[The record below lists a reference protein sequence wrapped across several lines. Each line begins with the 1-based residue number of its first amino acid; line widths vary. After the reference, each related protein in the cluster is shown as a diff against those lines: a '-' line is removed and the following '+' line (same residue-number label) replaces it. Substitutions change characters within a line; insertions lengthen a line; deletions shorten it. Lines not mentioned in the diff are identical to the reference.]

1 MNFKLSKKYKN
12 RIIFFITIMFVV
24 NFNKSIKALDY
35 SYIGLF
41 DRSPITELDSSF
53 IFITNSYNDFIFT
66 NKIFTADKI
75 KFSKNRI
82 ALIETDGTVVDVEI
96 GDLNYKADIK
106 INNLDTQNN
115 VFRDTAFLILKNN
128 KIYTATITVSE
139 FEFKNSKIGSLIIDD
154 NKTIDGNGINIFAK
168 NSLDI
173 SNNIFLNAF
182 IVATPK
188 GSGDSTPKQDAIK
201 QNITIYGENTTN
213 ITDNSVCSGLKT
225 TKKFTLGKT
234 NTSTTI
240 LSGNKTYIAYSGGY
254 FIHGNEGISI
264 LGKTIKIEN
273 NLINENNSGG
283 FFKSET
289 GDIEI
294 GDNNTHI
301 LIVNDN
307 KTADT
312 NASFAK
318 SNNGN
323 ITLKSPTING
333 RITLDFKDKKWK
345 NILSAT
351 KGKILIESNDT
362 RLSGYY
368 DRNINDSN
376 FENFIN
382 ADNIELTFG
391 LFTANNIM
399 LKDGYN
405 TFFEFTNN
413 ISLLGKHDDWSNI
426 SLYYL
431 KANKN
436 NDSTGAIFKTENG
449 NITAKMNQF
458 TSADIS
464 APSVWM
470 FRQENKNGQDEIKI
484 NKVYIKD
491 INNDIAGFYYSK
503 GKSFKMHATLSENE
517 PMVFDYR
524 ANINGIAV
532 IKIGSEES
540 DASTIQYE
548 DNAFFINISDF
559 SIWLNKISSS
569 TKAGILFTNPQYI
582 STDSSGKV
590 VETNKGNLR
599 ILISSNA
606 LDLNT
611 RSLNFDFDRPS
622 IAVVANK
629 QNYGDG
635 KNKKIFEFGETLIEG
650 NNSGGPKRV
659 RLNGYT
665 TLQTGTDNDFSGNFV
680 SIKPGKN
687 TVGNS
692 KLIIGD
698 NISEFDT
705 ASTRSN
711 FVLHNFEMKTG
722 KIRVYLENSNHDRN
736 LFEWAGNYKTLYNG
750 STSMNNEENKGTIK
764 FGNNVTMDI
773 DGDYPEGE
781 FTLVQPGNFNIDI
794 LGRINQTDPELLKN
808 LSITFFGNDD
818 DIVLE
823 KKEIVHADIDNGF
836 VIKISQIKDEELSI
850 RINQILRKYNVSNE
864 DINSIYN
871 NIDYYQPYLAET
883 NYKKFLREFY
893 NLLKEVLKGY
903 EIDEDTSS
911 VELRSFRRFT
921 KNKQKVNNNNLNPV
935 LEVLNNLQ
943 QPDENFGNSGS
954 IGTVGLSSI
963 KTANIIISDRIS
975 NNNNL
980 AANSKLILLADNDV
994 GSKSLSKKIK
1004 NSIDIFTKFNFGF
1017 GKLKTTDGDR
1027 RIFNFGALIG
1037 ADFNILEDNLRTG
1050 ISIMYDY
1057 NKLNGDH
1064 RKSNIYSFVLS
1075 FYSKYDIFKFKNFDT
1090 FYVYSIINY
1099 ALSNEKGE
1107 YGFILNFDNNNNNA
1121 TSNTIS
1127 LDVMTG
1133 YRFDK
1138 LGLIPEIGLGFIYGI
1153 QNSYKDNLGQEIKL
1167 RSSNIMLIKSNIKYE
1182 IPSKLLFDDIS
1193 IGLKIGL
1200 SYNILQGGD
1209 KGFNV
1214 VTPNNFEYYVHDVDG
1229 MDRLSLDGGFNISY
1243 NFNLNSKLSFYYDIL
1258 YSKNFINNKFLLEY
1272 RYSIR

>member
-1 MNFKLSKKYKN
+1 MNLKLSEKYKDK
-12 RIIFFITIMFVV
+12 RKFFTIIIFLISFSRIT
-24 NFNKSIKALDY
+24 KAEEY

-41 DRSPITELDSSF
+41 NRSPITELNNSF
-53 IFITNSYNDFIFT
+53 VFITNENFIFT
-66 NKIFTADKI
+66 DKIFTADKI
-75 KFSKNRI
+75 KFSKNEI
-82 ALIETDGTVVDVEI
+82 ALIEADGQNTDIKI
-96 GDLNYKADIK
+96 GDLSYNADIK
-106 INNLDTQNN
+106 IRNLDTKNN
-115 VFRDTAFLILKNN
+115 FLRDTAFLILKNN
-128 KIYTATITVSE
+128 KQYTVNITISE
-139 FEFKNSKIGSLIIDD
+139 FEFKNSKIGSIVIDD
-154 NKTIDGNGINIFAK
+154 NTTVDGNGINIFAK
-168 NSLDI
+168 NSVDI
-173 SNNIFLNAF
+173 SDNTFLNAF
-182 IVATPK
+182 IVAAPK
-188 GSGDSTPKQDAIK
+188 GEGSSSPAQNAIK
-201 QNITIYGENTTN
+201 QNVIIYSDNITN
-213 ITDNSVCSGLKT
+213 ITDNSAYSGLKT

-240 LSGNKTYIAYSGGY
+240 FSSNKTDTAYYGGY
-254 FIHGNEGISI
+254 FIHGDEGVSI
-264 LGKTIKIEN
+264 LGKTIKIED
-273 NLINENNSGG
+273 NLVGENNSGG
-283 FFKSET
+283 LFKSET

-301 LIVNDN
+301 LIVKDN
-307 KTADT
+307 KTEDMA
-312 NASFAK
+312 ASFAK

-323 ITLKSPTING
+323 ITFKSPTTNG

-345 NILSAT
+345 NILSST
-351 KGKILIESNDT
+351 NGKILIESNDT
-362 RLSGYY
+362 SLSGYY
-368 DRNINDSN
+368 DRNLNDSN

-382 ADNIELTFG
+382 ANNIELKFG
-391 LFTANNIM
+391 FFTTNNVM
-399 LKDGYN
+399 LKDGHN
-405 TFFEFTNN
+405 TFFEFEND
-413 ISLLGKHDDWSNI
+413 ILLSGKYDDWSNI

-431 KANKN
+431 KANKD
-436 NDSTGAIFKTENG
+436 NDSTGAIFKTKNG
-449 NITAKMNQF
+449 NIIARMNQF
-458 TSADIS
+458 TSVDIS

-470 FRQENKNGQDEIKI
+470 FRQENKNGQDEIRI

-503 GKSFKMHATLSENE
+503 GKSFKMHATSNIDE

-540 DASTIQYE
+540 DASIIQYE
-548 DNAFFINISDF
+548 NNAFFINISDF

-582 STDSSGKV
+582 STDISGNV
-590 VETNKGNLR
+590 ADINKGNLR

-650 NNSGGPKRV
+650 NNTGGPKRV

-680 SIKPGKN
+680 SIKSGEN

-692 KLIIGD
+692 KLIIGN

-722 KIRVYLENSNHDRN
+722 KIRVYLKNSSRN
-736 LFEWAGNYKTLYNG
+736 RDLFKWAGNYKTLSNG

-773 DGDYPEGE
+773 DGDYPEGT
-781 FTLVQPGNFNIDI
+781 FILVQEGNFNIDI
-794 LGRINQTDPELLKN
+794 LGRINPTDSETLKD
-808 LSITFFGNDD
+808 LSSTFFGNDD

-871 NIDYYQPYLAET
+871 NIDYYQPNLAET

>member
-41 DRSPITELDSSF
+41 DRSPITELYSSF
-53 IFITNSYNDFIFT
+53 IFIANGYNNFIFT

-75 KFSKNRI
+75 KFSKNEI
-82 ALIETDGTVVDVEI
+82 ALIETDGTIVNVKI
-96 GDLNYKADIK
+96 GDPSYKADIK
-106 INNLDTQNN
+106 INNLDTQHNA
-115 VFRDTAFLILKNN
+115 FRDTAFLILKND
-128 KIYTATITVSE
+128 KQYTVDITVSE
-139 FEFKNSKIGSLIIDD
+139 FEFKNSRIGSLIIDD
-154 NKTIDGNGINIFAK
+154 NTTTSGNGINIFAK
-168 NSLDI
+168 NSVDI

-188 GSGDSTPKQDAIK
+188 RSGDPTPKQDAIG
-201 QNITIYGENTTN
+201 QNIIIYGENTIN
-213 ITDNSVCSGLKT
+213 ITDNSAYSGLKT

-240 LSGNKTYIAYSGGY
+240 LSRNKTDIAYSGGY
-254 FIHGNEGISI
+254 FIHGDEGISI
-264 LGKTIKIEN
+264 LGNIIKIEN
-273 NLINENNSGG
+273 NLVGENNSGG
-283 FFKSET
+283 FFESES
-289 GDIEI
+289 GNIEI
-294 GDNNTHI
+294 GNDNTHI

-307 KTADT
+307 KTANT

-318 SNNGN
+318 SNNGG

-333 RITLDFKDKKWK
+333 RITLDFKDRKWK

-351 KGKILIESNDT
+351 NGKILIESNDA
-362 RLSGYY
+362 RLNGYY
-368 DRNINDSN
+368 DRNLNDSN

-382 ADNIELTFG
+382 ANNIKLEFG
-391 LFTANNIM
+391 FFTANNIM

-405 TFFEFTNN
+405 TFFEFKND
-413 ISLLGKHDDWSNI
+413 ILLSGKYDDWSNI

-436 NDSTGAIFKTENG
+436 NDSTGAIFKTKNG
-449 NITAKMNQF
+449 NIIAKMNQF
-458 TSADIS
+458 TSVDIS

-491 INNDIAGFYYSK
+491 INNDIAGFYYGK
-503 GKSFKMHATLSENE
+503 GKSFKMHAASSENE

-532 IKIGSEES
+532 IKIGSKES
-540 DASTIQYE
+540 DTSTIQYE

-559 SIWLNKISSS
+559 SIWSNKIINS

-582 STDSSGKV
+582 STNSSGNV
-590 VETNKGNLR
+590 VDTNKGNLK

-611 RSLNFDFDRPS
+611 RSLNFDFDKPS

-650 NNSGGPKRV
+650 NNIGGPKRV

-665 TLQTGTDNDFSGNFV
+665 TLQTKTDDDFSGNFV
-680 SIKPGKN
+680 GIKSSDN

-705 ASTRSN
+705 ASTISN
-711 FVLHNFEMKTG
+711 FVLHDFEMKTG
-722 KIRVYLENSNHDRN
+722 KIRVYLENSNHNRN
-736 LFEWAGNYKTLYNG
+736 LFEWAGNYKTLSNG
-750 STSMNNEENKGTIK
+750 SAYKDDEKNEGTIK
-764 FGNNVTMDI
+764 FDNNVTMDV

-781 FTLVQPGNFNIDI
+781 FILVQPGNFNIDI
-794 LGRINQTDPELLKN
+794 LGQTNPTDPDLLKN
-808 LSITFFGNDD
+808 LSIIFFGNDD

-823 KKEIVHADIDNGF
+823 KKEILHADKDNGF
-836 VIKISQIKDEELSI
+836 VIKISQIKDEELAI
-850 RINQILRKYNVSNE
+850 RINQILRKYNVNNE

-883 NYKKFLREFY
+883 NYTKFLREFY

-921 KNKQKVNNNNLNPV
+921 KNKQKVNNNNLNLV

-994 GSKSLSKKIK
+994 GSKSLSKK
-1004 NSIDIFTKFNFGF
+1004 
-1017 GKLKTTDGDR
+1017 
-1027 RIFNFGALIG
+1027 
-1037 ADFNILEDNLRTG
+1037 
-1050 ISIMYDY
+1050 
-1057 NKLNGDH
+1057 
-1064 RKSNIYSFVLS
+1064 
-1075 FYSKYDIFKFKNFDT
+1075 
-1090 FYVYSIINY
+1090 
-1099 ALSNEKGE
+1099 
-1107 YGFILNFDNNNNNA
+1107 
-1121 TSNTIS
+1121 
-1127 LDVMTG
+1127 
-1133 YRFDK
+1133 
-1138 LGLIPEIGLGFIYGI
+1138 
-1153 QNSYKDNLGQEIKL
+1153 
-1167 RSSNIMLIKSNIKYE
+1167 
-1182 IPSKLLFDDIS
+1182 
-1193 IGLKIGL
+1193 
-1200 SYNILQGGD
+1200 
-1209 KGFNV
+1209 
-1214 VTPNNFEYYVHDVDG
+1214 
-1229 MDRLSLDGGFNISY
+1229 
-1243 NFNLNSKLSFYYDIL
+1243 
-1258 YSKNFINNKFLLEY
+1258 
-1272 RYSIR
+1272 